1 MNTTPPTQPQVL
13 PTWPYWTRFMGLFT
27 VVMLI
32 TTNVGL
38 RVWADEPLQRRYLGI
53 GVILASVVA
62 AASMWLALRALRE
75 RPGAFVQGILGG
87 TLLRLFV
94 GVLGVVIV
102 ALTAKAQ
109 LVAFVAGFFAG
120 YFVFTAFE
128 VWALL
133 HILRRDSKNP
143 GSPST

>member
-1 MNTTPPTQPQVL
+1 M
-13 PTWPYWTRFMGLFT
+13 PTWPYWTRFTGLFT
-27 VVMLI
+27 VVMLL
-32 TTNVGL
+32 TTNAGWYIWPAEL
-38 RVWADEPLQRRYLGI
+38 LQRRYLGI
-53 GVILASVVA
+53 GVIMASVVA
-62 AASMWLALRALRE
+62 SASLWLALRALRE